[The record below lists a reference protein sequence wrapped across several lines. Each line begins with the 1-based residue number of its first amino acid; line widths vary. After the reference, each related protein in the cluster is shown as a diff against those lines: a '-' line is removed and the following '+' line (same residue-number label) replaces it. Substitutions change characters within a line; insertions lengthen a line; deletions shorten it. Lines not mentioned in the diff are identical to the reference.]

1 MKHHSTYAASKPD
14 EPAII
19 IGGRGEIITWREYD
33 LKVNQIA
40 QYFKDIGLK
49 EKDHIAILL
58 ENCEAYLEIA
68 TAAFDAGLLVTNIS
82 THLKRDEIEY
92 VIDDSESKVLFTSEK
107 YADLAGQ
114 LLDSTPNV
122 TYRLML
128 RSTIPGFDSF
138 EETMARYEGS
148 PIEYGNSGTF
158 MLYSS
163 GTTGRPKG
171 IVWEIADTPVGKMDP
186 NLEAGMVLFQ
196 ITDRSIYLSTQPLY
210 HSAPAAFALSCLEVG
225 ATVVLMEKFDAEA
238 SLSMIEKYKATHS
251 QWVPTMFVRILKLP
265 EDKRLKYDL
274 SSMKVMIHAAAPCP
288 PDVKEQLIEWLGPV
302 LYEFWGGTETAIVT
316 FIRSEEWLEH
326 RGSVGRG
333 ITAAL
338 HILDEEGNELPPGEP
353 GVIYMEGGRQ
363 YSYFKEP
370 EKTASS
376 RNRDGWT
383 NIGDIGYLDEDG
395 YLYLTDRKSF
405 MIISG
410 GVNIY
415 PQETEDAMIMH
426 PKVVDVAVIGVPNEE
441 FGEEVKAVVQPVDM
455 ADAGPELE
463 QELIEYA
470 RGKVS
475 HLKCPRTVDFMEEL
489 PRTPSGKLLKRL
501 VAEKYR
507 DQAAPPRS

>member
-1 MKHHSTYAASKPD
+1 VKHHSTYAASKPD
-14 EPAII
+14 APAII
-19 IGGRGEIITWREYD
+19 MGGSGEIISWRDYS
-33 LKVNQIA
+33 LKVNRIA
-40 QYFKDIGLK
+40 QYFRDIGLK

-58 ENCEAYLEIA
+58 ENCAAYIEVA
-68 TAAFDAGLLVTNIS
+68 TAGLDAGLLVTNIS
-82 THLKRDEIEY
+82 THLKQDEIEY
-92 VIDDSESKVLFTSEK
+92 VIENSESKVLFTSEK
-107 YADLAGQ
+107 YAELAGEV
-114 LLDSTPNV
+114 LESTPNV
-122 TYRLML
+122 THRLMVGAAV
-128 RSTIPGFDSF
+128 PGFDSF
-138 EETMARYEGS
+138 EETMARYDGS
-148 PIEYGNSGTF
+148 PVQYGNSGTF

-171 IVWEIADTPVGKMDP
+171 IVWQLADLPVGTMDP
-186 NLEAGMVLFQ
+186 NLEAGMALFR
-196 ITDRSIYLSTQPLY
+196 ITDESIYLSTQPLY
-210 HSAPAAFALSCLEVG
+210 HSAPAAFALSCLQVG
-225 ATVVLMEKFDAEA
+225 ATVVVMERFDAETSLSLMEKYE
-238 SLSMIEKYKATHS
+238 ATHS

-265 EDKRLKYDL
+265 EEKRLKYDL

-288 PDVKEQLIEWLGPV
+288 PDVKQQMIEWLGPV

-316 FIRSEEWLEH
+316 FITSQEWLEH

-333 ITAAL
+333 VTAKL
-338 HILDEEGNELPPGEP
+338 HILDEEGSELPTGEP
-353 GVIYMEGGRQ
+353 GVIFMEGGRQ
-363 YSYFKEP
+363 YSYFKDP

-376 RNRDGWT
+376 RSRNGWT
-383 NIGDIGYLDEDG
+383 NIGDMGYLDEDG

-415 PQETEDAMIMH
+415 PQETEDALVMH

-455 ADAGPELE
+455 AEAGSELE

-475 HLKCPRTVDFMEEL
+475 HIKCPRTVDFMEEL

-501 VAEKYR
+501 VAEEYR
-507 DQAAPPRS
+507 EQPARPKV